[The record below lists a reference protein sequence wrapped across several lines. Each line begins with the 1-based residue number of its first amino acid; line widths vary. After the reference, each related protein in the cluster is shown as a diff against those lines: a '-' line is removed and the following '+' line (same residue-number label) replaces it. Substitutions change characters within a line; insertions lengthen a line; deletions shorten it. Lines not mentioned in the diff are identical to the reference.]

1 MPLSQALPNGAVA
14 CCETCG
20 ALNNEGV
27 PGCLADEVAG
37 DFNNFFHLLV
47 LLINLF
53 IFTSAELAPAQPPGN
68 LFPSRDIR

>member
-1 MPLSQALPNGAVA
+1 MVATVDVAYCMRHKFVPLPQALPNGAVA

-37 DFNNFFHLLV
+37 DFNN
-47 LLINLF
+47 
-53 IFTSAELAPAQPPGN
+53 
-68 LFPSRDIR
+68 LFPSPCFIN

>member
-1 MPLSQALPNGAVA
+1 MGLWPVVKHVALSITKGFQDVWLMKLQVI
-14 CCETCG
+14 
-20 ALNNEGV
+20 LIIY
-27 PGCLADEVAG
+27 
-37 DFNNFFHLLV
+37 FHLLV

>member
-1 MPLSQALPNGAVA
+1 MRHKFVPLPQALPNGAVA

-37 DFNNFFHLLV
+37 DFNN
-47 LLINLF
+47 
-53 IFTSAELAPAQPPGN
+53 
-68 LFPSRDIR
+68 LFPSPCFIN